1 MFKNK
6 LLFLSPVIALLVVF
20 IFSLTLFPTVQPQ
33 PKNLPIAI
41 VNEDQGVEIP
51 NQPKMNMGQTIVDNM
66 KKTAKSEEEPAVEW
80 VEVKNK
86 EAVQKGLNNKEY
98 YAALVIPKEFSAK
111 QASLRTPQPSS
122 PEIEIYINQGM
133 NTAASTMAEQILQAI
148 VDNMNNTVRTQ
159 ILEGLKAKGATVTT
173 DQAEKLV
180 TPIVKNVKNV
190 NEVGKNSANG
200 NSPIS
205 LFQPLW
211 IASLASA
218 AIIFIAISKM
228 PVSSRKENFL
238 LKVKQIVTGAI
249 ATLVIGFGLTW
260 IADGMVGLNISNFTD
275 TALFLSI
282 TSFSFFLMISAV
294 LSLVGLKGIGLFALL
309 LFFGAPLLLLAP
321 EMLSPFYQD
330 WVYSWLP
337 MKFMIEGLREIFFFG
352 KGLSW
357 NTPVTVLVW
366 IGIVSMVTI
375 LATALKRSVVKGHK
389 TELNAYKQAVSLIS
403 ETACL

>member
-6 LLFLSPVIALLVVF
+6 LLLLSPVIALLVVF

-66 KKTAKSEEEPAVEW
+66 KKTSKSEEEPAVKW

-86 EAVQKGLNNKEY
+86 ESVQKGLNNQEY
-98 YAALVIPKEFSAK
+98 YAALVIPKDFSTK

-122 PEIEIYINQGM
+122 PEVEIFINQGM
-133 NTAASTMAEQILQAI
+133 NTAASTMAGQMLNAV

-159 ILEGLKAKGATVTT
+159 LLEGYKAKGATLTADQVSNVVSPIAKKVT
-173 DQAEKLV
+173 
-180 TPIVKNVKNV
+180 NV
-190 NEVGKNSANG
+190 NETGKNSANG
-200 NSPIS
+200 NSPMS

-228 PVSSRKENFL
+228 PVGTRKENFV
-238 LKVKQIVTGAI
+238 LKLKQIITGAV

-294 LSLVGLKGIGLFALL
+294 LSLVGLKGIGVFALL
-309 LFFGAPLLLLAP
+309 LFFGAPLLSLAP

-330 WVYSWLP
+330 WVYAWLP
-337 MKFMIEGLREIFFFG
+337 MRFMIEGLREIFFFG
-352 KGLSW
+352 KDLSW
-357 NTPVTVLVW
+357 STPVTVLVW
-366 IGIVSMVTI
+366 IGVVSIVII
-375 LATALKRSVVKGHK
+375 LATAFKRSVGKEHK
-389 TELNAYKQAVSLIS
+389 TEVNA
-403 ETACL
+403 

>member
-1 MFKNK
+1 MVIINQIIGGEKKMFKNK
-6 LLFLSPVIALLVVF
+6 LLLLSPVIALLVVF

-66 KKTAKSEEEPAVEW
+66 KKTSKSDEEPAVKW

-86 EAVQKGLNNKEY
+86 ESVQKGLNNQEY
-98 YAALVIPKEFSAK
+98 YAALVIPKDFSTK
-111 QASLRTPQPSS
+111 QASLQTPQPSS
-122 PEIEIYINQGM
+122 PEVKIFINQGM
-133 NTAASTMAEQILQAI
+133 NTAASTMAGQMLNAI
-148 VDNMNNTVRTQ
+148 VENMNNTVRTQ
-159 ILEGLKAKGATVTT
+159 LLEGLKAKGATLTA
-173 DQAEKLV
+173 DQVSNVV
-180 TPIVKNVKNV
+180 TPIAKKVTNV
-190 NEVGKNSANG
+190 NEIGKNSANG

-228 PVSSRKENFL
+228 PVDTRKENFV
-238 LKVKQIVTGAI
+238 LKLKQIVAGTV
-249 ATLVIGFGLTW
+249 ATIVIGFGLTW
-260 IADGMVGLNISNFTD
+260 IADGMIGLNISNFTD

-294 LSLVGLKGIGLFALL
+294 LSLVGLKGIGVFALL
-309 LFFGAPLLLLAP
+309 LFFGAPLLSLAP

-330 WVYSWLP
+330 WVYTWLP
-337 MKFMIEGLREIFFFG
+337 MRFMIEGLREIFFFG

-357 NTPVTVLVW
+357 STPVTVLVW
-366 IGIVSMVTI
+366 IGAVSMAII
-375 LATALKRSVVKGHK
+375 LMTAFKRSAIKKHK
-389 TELNAYKQAVSLIS
+389 TELNA
-403 ETACL
+403 

>member
-51 NQPKMNMGQTIVDNM
+51 NQGKMNMGQTIVDKM
-66 KKTAKSEEEPAVEW
+66 KELSKSDEEPAVKW
-80 VEVKNK
+80 VEVKSK
-86 EAVQKGLNNKEY
+86 EDVQKGLNNQEY
-98 YAALVIPKEFSAK
+98 YAALVIPKEFSVK
-111 QASLRTPQPSS
+111 QASLRTPQPTS
-122 PEIEIYINQGM
+122 PEVEIFINQGM
-133 NTAASTMAEQILQAI
+133 NTAASTMAGQMLQAI

-159 ILEGLKAKGATVTT
+159 ILDGLKEKGATLTA
-173 DQAEKLV
+173 DQASSLV
-180 TPIVKNVKNV
+180 TPIAKKVTNV
-190 NEVGKNSANG
+190 NEIGKNSANG

-218 AIIFIAISKM
+218 AIIFIAIRKM
-228 PVSSRKENFL
+228 PVSSRKENFV
-238 LKVKQIVTGAI
+238 LKVKQIITGAV
-249 ATLVIGFGLTW
+249 AALVIGFGLTW
-260 IADGMVGLNISNFTD
+260 IADSMVGLNISNFMD

-282 TSFSFFLMISAV
+282 TSFSFFLMISVV

-309 LFFGAPLLLLAP
+309 LFFGAPLLALAP
-321 EMLSPFYQD
+321 EMLSPFYQE

-337 MKFMIEGLREIFFFG
+337 MKFMVEGLREIFFFG

-357 NTPVTVLVW
+357 STPVTVLVW
-366 IGIVSMVTI
+366 IGVVSMVII
-375 LATALKRSVVKGHK
+375 LATALKHSVVKGHK
-389 TELNAYKQAVSLIS
+389 TELHG
-403 ETACL
+403 

>member
-6 LLFLSPVIALLVVF
+6 LLLLSPVVALLVVF
-20 IFSLTLFPTVQPQ
+20 IFSLTLFPTVQPN

-66 KKTAKSEEEPAVEW
+66 KKASKSEEEPAVKW
-80 VEVKNK
+80 VEVKN
-86 EAVQKGLNNKEY
+86 EETLQNGLNDQEY
-98 YAALVIPKEFSAK
+98 YAALVIPKDFSTK

-122 PEIEIYINQGM
+122 PEVEIFINQGM
-133 NTAASTMAEQILQAI
+133 NTAASTMAGQILNSV
-148 VDNMNNTVRTQ
+148 VDNMNNNVRIQ
-159 ILEGLKAKGATVTT
+159 LLEGWKAKGATLTA
-173 DQAEKLV
+173 DQVSNVV
-180 TPIVKNVKNV
+180 TPITKKVTNV

-211 IASLASA
+211 IASLGST

-228 PVSSRKENFL
+228 PIHTRKENFV
-238 LKVKQIVTGAI
+238 LKLNQIVTGAI
-249 ATLVIGFGLTW
+249 AALVIGFGLTW
-260 IADGMVGLNISNFTD
+260 IADSMVGLNISNFTD

-294 LSLVGLKGIGLFALL
+294 LSLIGLKGIGVFALL
-309 LFFGAPLLLLAP
+309 LFFGAPLLSLAP

-330 WVYSWLP
+330 WVYIWLP
-337 MKFMIEGLREIFFFG
+337 MRFMIEGLREIFFFG

-357 NTPVTVLVW
+357 STPLTVLVW
-366 IGIVSMVTI
+366 IGAVSMVII
-375 LATALKRSVVKGHK
+375 LVTAFKRSAIKENK
-389 TELNAYKQAVSLIS
+389 TELNA
-403 ETACL
+403 

>member
-403 ETACL
+403 ETAC

>member
-1 MFKNK
+1 MVIINQMIGGEKKMFKNK
-6 LLFLSPVIALLVVF
+6 LLLLSPVIALLVVL
-20 IFSLTLFPTVQPQ
+20 IFALTLFPTVQPQ

-66 KKTAKSEEEPAVEW
+66 KKTSKSEEEPAVKW
-80 VEVKNK
+80 VEVKDK
-86 EAVQKGLNNKEY
+86 ESVQKGLNNQEY
-98 YAALVIPKEFSAK
+98 YAALVIPKDFSAK
-111 QASLRTPQPSS
+111 QASLRTLQPSS
-122 PEIEIYINQGM
+122 PEVEIFINQGM
-133 NTAASTMAEQILQAI
+133 NTAASTMAGQMLNGV

-159 ILEGLKAKGATVTT
+159 LLEGLKVKGATVTV
-173 DQAEKLV
+173 DQVLNVV
-180 TPIVKNVKNV
+180 TPIAKKVTNV
-190 NEVGKNSANG
+190 NEIGKNSANG

-218 AIIFIAISKM
+218 AIIFMAIRNM
-228 PVSSRKENFL
+228 PVGSRKENFV
-238 LKVKQIVTGAI
+238 LKVKQIITGAV
-249 ATLVIGFGLTW
+249 AAVVVGFGLTW

-275 TALFLSI
+275 TGLFLSI

-309 LFFGAPLLLLAP
+309 LFFGAPLLSLAP

-330 WVYSWLP
+330 WVYAWLP
-337 MKFMIEGLREIFFFG
+337 MRFMIEGLREIFFFG

-357 NTPVTVLVW
+357 NTPLTVLVW
-366 IGIVSMVTI
+366 IGVVSMVII
-375 LATALKRSVVKGHK
+375 LVTALKRSVVKGHK
-389 TELNAYKQAVSLIS
+389 TELQA
-403 ETACL
+403 

>member
-6 LLFLSPVIALLVVF
+6 LLLLSPVIALLVVF

-33 PKNLPIAI
+33 PENLPIAI

-51 NQPKMNMGQTIVDNM
+51 NQPKMNMGKTIVDNM
-66 KKTAKSEEEPAVEW
+66 KKASKSDEEPAVKW

-86 EAVQKGLNNKEY
+86 ESVQKGLNNQEY
-98 YAALVIPKEFSAK
+98 YAALVIPKDFSAK

-122 PEIEIYINQGM
+122 PEVEIFINQGM
-133 NTAASTMAEQILQAI
+133 NTAASTMAGQILNGV
-148 VDNMNNTVRTQ
+148 VDNMNTTVRTQ
-159 ILEGLKAKGATVTT
+159 LLEGLKAKGATLTA
-173 DQAEKLV
+173 DQVSNVV
-180 TPIVKNVKNV
+180 TPITKKVTNV
-190 NEVGKNSANG
+190 NEIGKNSANG

-228 PVSSRKENFL
+228 PVGTRSENFV
-238 LKVKQIVTGAI
+238 LKLKQIITGAV
-249 ATLVIGFGLTW
+249 AALVIGFGLTW

-294 LSLVGLKGIGLFALL
+294 LSLVGIKGISLFALL
-309 LFFGAPLLLLAP
+309 LFFGAPLLSLAP

-352 KGLSW
+352 QGLSW
-357 NTPVTVLVW
+357 STPVTVLVW
-366 IGIVSMVTI
+366 IGVVSMMII
-375 LATALKRSVVKGHK
+375 LATAFQRSAIKEHK
-389 TELNAYKQAVSLIS
+389 TEVNA
-403 ETACL
+403 

>member
-6 LLFLSPVIALLVVF
+6 LLLLSPVIALLVVF

-66 KKTAKSEEEPAVEW
+66 KKTSKSEEEPAVKW
-80 VEVKNK
+80 VEVKDK
-86 EAVQKGLNNKEY
+86 ESVQRGLNNQEY
-98 YAALVIPKEFSAK
+98 YAALVIPKDFSTK
-111 QASLRTPQPSS
+111 QASLRTLQPSS
-122 PEIEIYINQGM
+122 PEVEIFINQGM
-133 NTAASTMAEQILQAI
+133 NTAASTMAGQMLNGV

-159 ILEGLKAKGATVTT
+159 LLEGLKAKGATVKV
-173 DQAEKLV
+173 DQVSNVV
-180 TPIVKNVKNV
+180 TPITKEVTNV
-190 NEVGKNSANG
+190 NEIGKNSANG
-200 NSPIS
+200 NSPMS

-218 AIIFIAISKM
+218 AIIFIAINKM
-228 PVSSRKENFL
+228 PIRTRNENFV
-238 LKVKQIVTGAI
+238 LKLKQIITGAI
-249 ATLVIGFGLTW
+249 AASVIGFGLTW

-309 LFFGAPLLLLAP
+309 LFFGAPLLSLAP

-330 WVYSWLP
+330 WVYAWLP
-337 MKFMIEGLREIFFFG
+337 MRFMIEGLREIFFFG

-357 NTPVTVLVW
+357 STPVTVLVW
-366 IGIVSMVTI
+366 IGVVSIVII
-375 LATALKRSVVKGHK
+375 LATAFKRSAGKEQK
-389 TELNAYKQAVSLIS
+389 TEVNA
-403 ETACL
+403 

>member
-1 MFKNK
+1 MLVIINQIIGGEKKMFKNK
-6 LLFLSPVIALLVVF
+6 LLLLSPVIALLVVF

-66 KKTAKSEEEPAVEW
+66 KKTSKSEEEPAVKW

-86 EAVQKGLNNKEY
+86 ESVQKGLNNQEY
-98 YAALVIPKEFSAK
+98 YAALVIPKDFSTK

-122 PEIEIYINQGM
+122 PEVEIFINQGM
-133 NTAASTMAEQILQAI
+133 NTAASTMAGQMLNAV

-159 ILEGLKAKGATVTT
+159 LLEGYKAKGATLTA
-173 DQAEKLV
+173 DQVSKVV
-180 TPIVKNVKNV
+180 TPIAKKVTNV
-190 NEVGKNSANG
+190 NETGKNSANG
-200 NSPIS
+200 NSPMS

-218 AIIFIAISKM
+218 AIIFIAISKI
-228 PVSSRKENFL
+228 PVGTRKENFL
-238 LKVKQIVTGAI
+238 LKLKQIITGAI

-260 IADGMVGLNISNFTD
+260 IADGMVGLNITNFTD

-294 LSLVGLKGIGLFALL
+294 LSLVGLKGIGVFALL
-309 LFFGAPLLLLAP
+309 LFFGAPLLSLAP

-330 WVYSWLP
+330 WVYAWLP
-337 MKFMIEGLREIFFFG
+337 MRFMIEGLREIFFFG
-352 KGLSW
+352 KDLSW
-357 NTPVTVLVW
+357 STPVTVLVW
-366 IGIVSMVTI
+366 IGVVSMMII
-375 LATALKRSVVKGHK
+375 LATAFKRVVKEHK
-389 TELNAYKQAVSLIS
+389 TEVNA
-403 ETACL
+403 

>member
-6 LLFLSPVIALLVVF
+6 LLLLSPVIALLVVF

-66 KKTAKSEEEPAVEW
+66 KKTSKLEEEPAVKW

-86 EAVQKGLNNKEY
+86 EAVQKGLNNQEY
-98 YAALVIPKEFSAK
+98 YAALVISKDFSTK
-111 QASLRTPQPSS
+111 QASLRTPRPSS
-122 PEIEIYINQGM
+122 PEVEIFINQGM
-133 NTAASTMAEQILQAI
+133 NTAASTMAGQMLNVI
-148 VDNMNNTVRTQ
+148 VDNMNNTVRAQ
-159 ILEGLKAKGATVTT
+159 LLDGVKAKGATLTT
-173 DQAEKLV
+173 DQAARLV
-180 TPIVKNVKNV
+180 TPITKKVTNV
-190 NEVGKNSANG
+190 NEIGKNSANG
-200 NSPIS
+200 NAPIS

-218 AIIFIAISKM
+218 AIIFMAIHKI
-228 PVSSRKENFL
+228 PVGSRKENFV
-238 LKVKQIVTGAI
+238 LKVKQIITGAV
-249 ATLVIGFGLTW
+249 AAVVVGFGLTW

-294 LSLVGLKGIGLFALL
+294 LSLVGLKGIGVFALL
-309 LFFGAPLLLLAP
+309 LFFGAPLLSLAP

-337 MKFMIEGLREIFFFG
+337 MRFMIEGLREIFFFG

-357 NTPVTVLVW
+357 STPVIVLIW
-366 IGIVSMVTI
+366 IGAVSIVII

-389 TELNAYKQAVSLIS
+389 TELQA
-403 ETACL
+403 

>member
-1 MFKNK
+1 MLKNK
-6 LLFLSPVIALLVVF
+6 LLLLSPVIALLVVF
-20 IFSLTLFPTVQPQ
+20 IFSLTLFPTVQPK

-51 NQPKMNMGQTIVDNM
+51 NQAKMNMGQTIVDM
-66 KKTAKSEEEPAVEW
+66 IKKTSKTDEEPAVKW

-86 EAVQKGLNNKEY
+86 ESVQKGLNNQEY

-122 PEIEIYINQGM
+122 PEVEIFINQGM
-133 NTAASTMAEQILQAI
+133 NTAASTMAGQILNGV
-148 VDNMNNTVRTQ
+148 VDNMNNTVRTE
-159 ILEGLKAKGATVTT
+159 LLDGLKAKGATLTA
-173 DQAEKLV
+173 DQASNLV
-180 TPIVKNVKNV
+180 TPITKKVTNV
-190 NEVGKNSANG
+190 NAIGKNSANG

-228 PVSSRKENFL
+228 PVGSRKENFV
-238 LKVKQIVTGAI
+238 LKVKQIVTGAV
-249 ATLVIGFGLTW
+249 AALVIGFGLTW

-309 LFFGAPLLLLAP
+309 LFFGAPLLALAP
-321 EMLSPFYQD
+321 EMMSPFYQD
-330 WVYSWLP
+330 WIYSWLP
-337 MKFMIEGLREIFFFG
+337 MRFMIEGLREIFFFG

-366 IGIVSMVTI
+366 IGVVSMVI
-375 LATALKRSVVKGHK
+375 VLATALKRSALKEFK
-389 TELNAYKQAVSLIS
+389 TELNA
-403 ETACL
+403 

>member
-1 MFKNK
+1 MVIINQIIGGEKKMFKNK
-6 LLFLSPVIALLVVF
+6 LLLLSPVIALLVVF

-51 NQPKMNMGQTIVDNM
+51 NQLKMNMGQTIVDNM
-66 KKTAKSEEEPAVEW
+66 KKTSKSEEEPAVKW

-86 EAVQKGLNNKEY
+86 EVVQKGLNNQEY
-98 YAALVIPKEFSAK
+98 YAALVIPKDFSTK

-122 PEIEIYINQGM
+122 PEVEIFINQGM
-133 NTAASTMAEQILQAI
+133 NTAASTMAGQMLNTV
-148 VDNMNNTVRTQ
+148 VDNMNNTVRAQ
-159 ILEGLKAKGATVTT
+159 LLEGLKAKGATLTT
-173 DQAEKLV
+173 DEAAKLV
-180 TPIVKNVKNV
+180 TPITKKVTNV
-190 NEVGKNSANG
+190 NEVGENSANG

-211 IASLASA
+211 ITSLASA

-228 PVSSRKENFL
+228 PVGSRKENL
-238 LKVKQIVTGAI
+238 VLKIKQIVAGAV
-249 ATLVIGFGLTW
+249 ATIVIGFGLTW

-294 LSLVGLKGIGLFALL
+294 LSLVGLRGIGIFALL
-309 LFFGAPLLLLAP
+309 LFFGVPLLSLAP

-330 WVYSWLP
+330 WVYAWLP
-337 MKFMIEGLREIFFFG
+337 MRFMIEGLREIFFFG

-357 NTPVTVLVW
+357 STPLTVLVW
-366 IGIVSMVTI
+366 IGAISMVII
-375 LATALKRSVVKGHK
+375 LVTAFKRSAIKEHK
-389 TELNAYKQAVSLIS
+389 TELNA
-403 ETACL
+403 

>member
-6 LLFLSPVIALLVVF
+6 LLLLSPVIALLVVF

-66 KKTAKSEEEPAVEW
+66 KKTSKSDEEPAVKW

-86 EAVQKGLNNKEY
+86 ESVQKGLNNQEY
-98 YAALVIPKEFSAK
+98 YAALVIPKDFSTK
-111 QASLRTPQPSS
+111 QASLQTPQPSS
-122 PEIEIYINQGM
+122 PEVKIFINQGM
-133 NTAASTMAEQILQAI
+133 NTAASTMAGQMLNAI
-148 VDNMNNTVRTQ
+148 VENMNNTVRTQ
-159 ILEGLKAKGATVTT
+159 LLEGLKAKGAILTA
-173 DQAEKLV
+173 DQVSNVV
-180 TPIVKNVKNV
+180 TPIAKKVTNV
-190 NEVGKNSANG
+190 NEIGKNSANG

-228 PVSSRKENFL
+228 PVDTRKENFV
-238 LKVKQIVTGAI
+238 LKLKQIVAGTV
-249 ATLVIGFGLTW
+249 ATIVIGFGLTW
-260 IADGMVGLNISNFTD
+260 IADGMIGLNISNFTD

-294 LSLVGLKGIGLFALL
+294 LSLVGLKGIGVFALL
-309 LFFGAPLLLLAP
+309 LFFGAPLLSLAP

-330 WVYSWLP
+330 WVYTWLP
-337 MKFMIEGLREIFFFG
+337 MRFMIEGLREIFFFG

-357 NTPVTVLVW
+357 STPVTVLVW
-366 IGIVSMVTI
+366 IGAVSMAII
-375 LATALKRSVVKGHK
+375 LMTAFKRSAIKKHK
-389 TELNAYKQAVSLIS
+389 TELNA
-403 ETACL
+403 

>member
-1 MFKNK
+1 MFNNK
-6 LLFLSPVIALLVVF
+6 LLLLSPVIALLVVF
-20 IFSLTLFPTVQPQ
+20 IFSLTLFPTVQPK

-51 NQPKMNMGQTIVDNM
+51 NQPKMNMGQTIVDTI
-66 KKTAKSEEEPAVEW
+66 KKTSKSDEEPAVKW

-86 EAVQKGLNNKEY
+86 ESVQTGLNNQEY
-98 YAALVIPKEFSAK
+98 YAALVIPKDFSTK
-111 QASLRTPQPSS
+111 QASLRTTQPSS
-122 PEIEIYINQGM
+122 PEVEIYINQGM
-133 NTAASTMAEQILQAI
+133 NTAASTMAGQMLNGV
-148 VDNMNNTVRTQ
+148 VDNMNNNVRTQ
-159 ILEGLKAKGATVTT
+159 LLEGFKAKGTTLTT
-173 DQAEKLV
+173 DQVSKLV
-180 TPIVKNVKNV
+180 TPITKKVTNV
-190 NEVGKNSANG
+190 NEIGKNSANG

-228 PVSSRKENFL
+228 PVGTRKENFV
-238 LKVKQIVTGAI
+238 LKLKQILAGAI
-249 ATLVIGFGLTW
+249 AALVIGFGLTW
-260 IADGMVGLNISNFTD
+260 IADGMVGLNIPNFMN

-294 LSLVGLKGIGLFALL
+294 LSLMGLKGIGIFALL
-309 LFFGAPLLLLAP
+309 LFFGAPLLALAP

-330 WVYSWLP
+330 WIYSWLP

-357 NTPVTVLVW
+357 STPVTVLVW
-366 IGIVSMVTI
+366 IGVVSMVI
-375 LATALKRSVVKGHK
+375 VLVTAFKRSAVKGYK
-389 TELNAYKQAVSLIS
+389 TELNA
-403 ETACL
+403 

>member
-1 MFKNK
+1 MVIINRIIGGEKKMFKNK
-6 LLFLSPVIALLVVF
+6 LLLLSPVIALLVVF
-20 IFSLTLFPTVQPQ
+20 LFSLTLFPTVQPQ

-66 KKTAKSEEEPAVEW
+66 KKTSKSDEEPAVKW

-86 EAVQKGLNNKEY
+86 ESVQKGLNNQEY
-98 YAALVIPKEFSAK
+98 YAALVIPKDFSTK
-111 QASLRTPQPSS
+111 QASLQTPQPSS
-122 PEIEIYINQGM
+122 SEVEIFINQGM
-133 NTAASTMAEQILQAI
+133 NTAASTMAGQMLNAV
-148 VDNMNNTVRTQ
+148 VDNMNNTARTQ
-159 ILEGLKAKGATVTT
+159 LLEGVKVKGATLTA
-173 DQAEKLV
+173 DQVSNVV
-180 TPIVKNVKNV
+180 TPITKKVTNV

-218 AIIFIAISKM
+218 ALIFIAISKM
-228 PVSSRKENFL
+228 PIRTRNENFV
-238 LKVKQIVTGAI
+238 LKLKQIVAGAV
-249 ATLVIGFGLTW
+249 ATIVIGFGLTW
-260 IADGMVGLNISNFTD
+260 IADGAVGLNISNFTD

-294 LSLVGLKGIGLFALL
+294 LSLVGLKGIGVFALL
-309 LFFGAPLLLLAP
+309 LFFGAPLLSLAP

-330 WVYSWLP
+330 WVYAWLP
-337 MKFMIEGLREIFFFG
+337 MRFMIEGLREIFFFG

-357 NTPVTVLVW
+357 GTPVTVLVW
-366 IGIVSMVTI
+366 IGAVSMAII
-375 LATALKRSVVKGHK
+375 LATAFKRSAIKEHK
-389 TELNAYKQAVSLIS
+389 TELHA
-403 ETACL
+403 

>member
-1 MFKNK
+1 MVIINQMIGGEKKMLKNK
-6 LLFLSPVIALLVVF
+6 LLLLSPVIALLVVF

-66 KKTAKSEEEPAVEW
+66 KKTSKSEEEPAVKW
-80 VEVKNK
+80 VEVKDK
-86 EAVQKGLNNKEY
+86 EAVQKGLNNQEY
-98 YAALVIPKEFSAK
+98 YAALVIPKDFSTK

-122 PEIEIYINQGM
+122 PELEIFINQGM
-133 NTAASTMAEQILQAI
+133 NTAASTMAGQMLNAI
-148 VDNMNNTVRTQ
+148 VDNMNNTVRAQ
-159 ILEGLKAKGATVTT
+159 LLEGSKAKVATVIA
-173 DQAEKLV
+173 DQVSNVV
-180 TPIVKNVKNV
+180 TPIAKKVTNV
-190 NEVGKNSANG
+190 NEIGKNSANG
-200 NSPIS
+200 NSPMS

-228 PVSSRKENFL
+228 PVGTRKENFV
-238 LKVKQIVTGAI
+238 LKLKQIITGAV
-249 ATLVIGFGLTW
+249 AALVIGFGLTW

-294 LSLVGLKGIGLFALL
+294 LSLVGLKGIGVFALL
-309 LFFGAPLLLLAP
+309 LFFGAPLLSLAP

-330 WVYSWLP
+330 WVYAWLP
-337 MKFMIEGLREIFFFG
+337 MRFMIEGLREIFFFG

-357 NTPVTVLVW
+357 STPLTVLVW
-366 IGIVSMVTI
+366 IGVVSMVII
-375 LATALKRSVVKGHK
+375 LATAFKRSVVKGRK
-389 TELNAYKQAVSLIS
+389 TELNA
-403 ETACL
+403 

>member
-1 MFKNK
+1 MVIINRIIGGEKKMFKNK
-6 LLFLSPVIALLVVF
+6 LLLLSPVIALLVVF

-51 NQPKMNMGQTIVDNM
+51 NQPKMNMGKTIVDNM
-66 KKTAKSEEEPAVEW
+66 KKTSKSDEEPAVKW

-86 EAVQKGLNNKEY
+86 ESVQKGLNNQEY
-98 YAALVIPKEFSAK
+98 YAALVIPKEFSTK
-111 QASLRTPQPSS
+111 QASLQTPQPSS
-122 PEIEIYINQGM
+122 PEVEIFINQGM
-133 NTAASTMAEQILQAI
+133 NTAASTMAGQMLNGV

-159 ILEGLKAKGATVTT
+159 LLEGLKAKGATLTT
-173 DQAEKLV
+173 DQAAKLV
-180 TPIVKNVKNV
+180 TPITKKVKNV
-190 NEVGKNSANG
+190 NEIGKNSANG
-200 NSPIS
+200 NSPMS

-218 AIIFIAISKM
+218 ALIFIAISKM
-228 PVSSRKENFL
+228 PIRTRNENFV
-238 LKVKQIVTGAI
+238 LKLKQIVAGAV
-249 ATLVIGFGLTW
+249 ATIVIGFGLTW
-260 IADGMVGLNISNFTD
+260 IAGGVVGLNISNFTD

-294 LSLVGLKGIGLFALL
+294 LSLVGLKGIGVFALL
-309 LFFGAPLLLLAP
+309 LFFGAPLLSLAP

-357 NTPVTVLVW
+357 GTPVTVLVW
-366 IGIVSMVTI
+366 IGAVSMVII
-375 LATALKRSVVKGHK
+375 LATAFKRSAIKEHK
-389 TELNAYKQAVSLIS
+389 TELNA
-403 ETACL
+403 

>member
-6 LLFLSPVIALLVVF
+6 LLYVSPVIALLVVF
-20 IFSLTLFPTVQPQ
+20 IFSFTLFPTVQPQ

-66 KKTAKSEEEPAVEW
+66 KKTSKSDEEPAVKW

-86 EAVQKGLNNKEY
+86 EAVQKGLNNQEY
-98 YAALVIPKEFSAK
+98 YAALVIPKDFSTK

-122 PEIEIYINQGM
+122 PEVEIFINQGM
-133 NTAASTMAEQILQAI
+133 NTAASTMAGQMLNAI

-159 ILEGLKAKGATVTT
+159 LLEELKAKGATLTA
-173 DQAEKLV
+173 DQV
-180 TPIVKNVKNV
+180 SNVITPIAKKVTNV
-190 NEVGKNSANG
+190 NEIGKNSANG
-200 NSPIS
+200 NSPMS

-228 PVSSRKENFL
+228 PVGTRKESFI
-238 LKVKQIVTGAI
+238 LKLKQIITGAV
-249 ATLVIGFGLTW
+249 AALVIGFGLTW

-294 LSLVGLKGIGLFALL
+294 LSLVGLKGIGVFALL
-309 LFFGAPLLLLAP
+309 LFFGAPLLSLAP

-330 WVYSWLP
+330 WVYAWLP
-337 MKFMIEGLREIFFFG
+337 MRFMIEGLREIFFFG

-357 NTPVTVLVW
+357 GTPVTVLIW
-366 IGIVSMVTI
+366 IGAVSMAII
-375 LATALKRSVVKGHK
+375 LATAFKRSAIKEHI
-389 TELNAYKQAVSLIS
+389 TELHA
-403 ETACL
+403 

>member
-1 MFKNK
+1 MVIINQTIGGEKKMFKNK
-6 LLFLSPVIALLVVF
+6 LLMLSPVIALLVVF
-20 IFSLTLFPTVQPQ
+20 IFSLTLFPTVQPK

-66 KKTAKSEEEPAVEW
+66 KKTSKSEEESAVKW

-86 EAVQKGLNNKEY
+86 KAVQKGLNNQDY
-98 YAALVIPKEFSAK
+98 YAALVIPKEFSTK

-122 PEIEIYINQGM
+122 PEVEIFINQGM
-133 NTAASTMAEQILQAI
+133 NTAASTVAGQMLNGV
-148 VDNMNNTVRTQ
+148 VDNMNNTARTQ
-159 ILEGLKAKGATVTT
+159 LLEGLKAKGATLTT
-173 DQAEKLV
+173 DQAAKLV
-180 TPIVKNVKNV
+180 TPIVKNVTNV

-228 PVSSRKENFL
+228 PVGSRKENFV
-238 LKVKQIVTGAI
+238 LKLKQIVAGAV
-249 ATLVIGFGLTW
+249 ATIVIGFGLTW

-294 LSLVGLKGIGLFALL
+294 LSLVGLKGIGVFALL
-309 LFFGAPLLLLAP
+309 LFFGAPLLSLAP
-321 EMLSPFYQD
+321 EMLSSFYQD
-330 WVYSWLP
+330 WVYTWLP
-337 MKFMIEGLREIFFFG
+337 MRFMIEGLRGIFFFG

-357 NTPVTVLVW
+357 STPVTVLVW
-366 IGIVSMVTI
+366 IGAVSMVII
-375 LATALKRSVVKGHK
+375 LMTAFKRSAIKEHK
-389 TELNAYKQAVSLIS
+389 TELNA
-403 ETACL
+403 

>member
-6 LLFLSPVIALLVVF
+6 LLYLSPVITLVVVF
-20 IFSLTLFPTVQPQ
+20 IFSLTLFPTVQPK

-51 NQPKMNMGQTIVDNM
+51 NQAKMDMGQTIVDTI
-66 KKTAKSEEEPAVEW
+66 KKTSKSDEEPAVKW

-86 EAVQKGLNNKEY
+86 ELVQKGLNNQEY
-98 YAALVIPKEFSAK
+98 YAALVIPKDFSAK

-122 PEIEIYINQGM
+122 PEVEIYINQGM
-133 NTAASTMAEQILQAI
+133 NMAASTMAGQMLNGV
-148 VDNMNNTVRTQ
+148 VDNMNNNVRTQ
-159 ILEGLKAKGATVTT
+159 LLEGFKAKGTT
-173 DQAEKLV
+173 LTADQVSNVV
-180 TPIVKNVKNV
+180 TPITKKVTNV
-190 NEVGKNSANG
+190 NEIGKNSANG

-228 PVSSRKENFL
+228 PVGTRKENFV
-238 LKVKQIVTGAI
+238 LKVKQIVTGAV
-249 ATLVIGFGLTW
+249 AALVIGFGLTW
-260 IADGMVGLNISNFTD
+260 IADGMVGLNIPNFSD

-309 LFFGAPLLLLAP
+309 LFFGAPLLSLAP
-321 EMLSPFYQD
+321 EMLSSFYQD
-330 WVYSWLP
+330 WVHSWLP
-337 MKFMIEGLREIFFFG
+337 MRFMIEGLREIFFFG

-357 NTPVTVLVW
+357 NTPVIVLVW
-366 IGIVSMVTI
+366 IGVASMVII
-375 LATALKRSVVKGHK
+375 LATAFKRSAIKEHK
-389 TELNAYKQAVSLIS
+389 TELNA
-403 ETACL
+403 

>member
-6 LLFLSPVIALLVVF
+6 LLLLSPVIALLVVF

-66 KKTAKSEEEPAVEW
+66 KKTSKSEEDPAVKW

-86 EAVQKGLNNKEY
+86 EAVQKGLNNQEY
-98 YAALVIPKEFSAK
+98 YAALVIPKDFSTK
-111 QASLRTPQPSS
+111 QASLRTQQPSS
-122 PEIEIYINQGM
+122 PEVEIFINQGM
-133 NTAASTMAEQILQAI
+133 NTAASTMAGQMLNGI
-148 VDNMNNTVRTQ
+148 VDNMNNTVRAQ
-159 ILEGLKAKGATVTT
+159 LLEGYKAKGATLTA
-173 DQAEKLV
+173 DQVSNVV
-180 TPIVKNVKNV
+180 TPIAKKVTNV
-190 NEVGKNSANG
+190 NETGKNSANG

-228 PVSSRKENFL
+228 PVGTRKESFI
-238 LKVKQIVTGAI
+238 LKLKQIITGAV

-260 IADGMVGLNISNFTD
+260 IADGMVGLNITNFID

-294 LSLVGLKGIGLFALL
+294 LSLVGLKGIGVFALL
-309 LFFGAPLLLLAP
+309 LFFGAPLLSLAP

-330 WVYSWLP
+330 WVYAWLP
-337 MKFMIEGLREIFFFG
+337 MRFMIEGLREIFFFG

-357 NTPVTVLVW
+357 STPVTVLVW
-366 IGIVSMVTI
+366 IGVVSMMII
-375 LATALKRSVVKGHK
+375 LATVFKRSAVKEHK
-389 TELNAYKQAVSLIS
+389 TEVNA
-403 ETACL
+403 

>member
-1 MFKNK
+1 MIGGEKKMFKNK
-6 LLFLSPVIALLVVF
+6 LLLLSPVIALLVVF

-33 PKNLPIAI
+33 PKDLPIAI

-66 KKTAKSEEEPAVEW
+66 KKTSKSEEEPAVKW
-80 VEVKNK
+80 IEVKNK
-86 EAVQKGLNNKEY
+86 EAVQKGLNNQEY
-98 YAALVIPKEFSAK
+98 YAALVIPKDFSTK

-122 PEIEIYINQGM
+122 PEVEIFINQGM
-133 NTAASTMAEQILQAI
+133 NTAASTMAGQMLNAI

-159 ILEGLKAKGATVTT
+159 LLEGLKAKGATLTA
-173 DQAEKLV
+173 DQV
-180 TPIVKNVKNV
+180 SNVITPIAKKVTNV
-190 NEVGKNSANG
+190 NEIGKNSANG
-200 NSPIS
+200 NSPMS

-211 IASLASA
+211 IASLVSA

-228 PVSSRKENFL
+228 PVGTRKENFV
-238 LKVKQIVTGAI
+238 LKLKQIITGAI
-249 ATLVIGFGLTW
+249 AALVIGFGLTW
-260 IADGMVGLNISNFTD
+260 IADGMVGLNIPNFTN

-309 LFFGAPLLLLAP
+309 LFFGAPLLSLAP

-330 WVYSWLP
+330 WVYAWLP
-337 MKFMIEGLREIFFFG
+337 MRFMIEGLREIFFFG

-357 NTPVTVLVW
+357 STPLTVLVW
-366 IGIVSMVTI
+366 IGIVSMVII
-375 LATALKRSVVKGHK
+375 LGTALKHSVVKEHK
-389 TELNAYKQAVSLIS
+389 TEVNA
-403 ETACL
+403 

>member
-6 LLFLSPVIALLVVF
+6 LLLLSPVIALLVVF

-33 PKNLPIAI
+33 PKNLTIAI

-66 KKTAKSEEEPAVEW
+66 KKTAKSEEEPAVKW

-133 NTAASTMAEQILQAI
+133 NTAASTMAGQILQAI
-148 VDNMNNTVRTQ
+148 VDNMNNNIRTQ

-173 DQAEKLV
+173 EQAEKLV
-180 TPIVKNVKNV
+180 TPIVTNVKNV

-218 AIIFIAISKM
+218 AIIFIAISKI
-228 PVSSRKENFL
+228 PVGTRKENFVSKL
-238 LKVKQIVTGAI
+238 KQIVAGAV

-294 LSLVGLKGIGLFALL
+294 LSLVGLKGIGVFALL
-309 LFFGAPLLLLAP
+309 LFFGAPLLSLAP

-330 WVYSWLP
+330 WVYPWLP

-366 IGIVSMVTI
+366 IGIVSAVII
-375 LATALKRSVVKGHK
+375 LATAFQRSAVKGHK
-389 TELNAYKQAVSLIS
+389 TELNAVSLN
-403 ETACL
+403 